1 MTFNSIEL
9 KGSLQ
14 AMTYLIIKKT
24 DLDTIKTELH
34 NLTQKAPG
42 MFQNTPVV
50 ADFHNI
56 DGSVDA
62 SFFEALKAHLWSLQI
77 YLVGIRN
84 ATIQS
89 SQAAHQ
95 LGIPTLLTKHESKPE
110 RTQTHKQEPALILN
124 HNIRSGQQITTEH
137 QDIVVMGNLSPTA
150 EIKSTNS
157 AHINGVLAGKVIAGI
172 KNPNAIITCHCFQAE
187 LISINGIY
195 QLTEHFPKHIIGQPV
210 CISLKHDTLQF
221 TLRKQSQVIM
231 S

>member
-1 MTFNSIEL
+1 
-9 KGSLQ
+9 
-14 AMTYLIIKKT
+14 MTYLIIKKI
-24 DLDTIKTELH
+24 DLDAIKTELH
-34 NLTQKAPG
+34 TLTEKAPG

-50 ADFHNI
+50 ADFQNI
-56 DGSVDA
+56 DGSVEA
-62 SFFEALKAHLWSLQI
+62 SFFEALKAHLWSIQI

-110 RTQTHKQEPALILN
+110 RGNINKQEPALIIN

-150 EIKSTNS
+150 EVISTNS
-157 AHINGVLAGKVIAGI
+157 VHINGALAGKVIAGI
-172 KNPNAIITCHCFQAE
+172 KNPNAIIIVKVSKRIDFNQWYLSAHRVFSKTHYWA
-187 LISINGIY
+187 
-195 QLTEHFPKHIIGQPV
+195 TR

-221 TLRKQSQVIM
+221 TLRKQSQMIM